1 MPESFLRRSPL
12 AHLGLAARAR
22 ESTDMPADM
31 PADTPADMPAA
42 MPAAEPT
49 AKAEPGV
56 AMGER
61 PFRGLVNL
69 RGPADDQ
76 GFAAAVE
83 AALGVG
89 LPLEPNTTAQ
99 AGDVTVFWLGPDE
112 WWVMTPGDG
121 PATAEKL
128 RAALAE
134 QRSAVTDVSESR
146 TCIHLRGARA
156 RDVLAKGC
164 PLDLHPRAFAA
175 GRCAQSHCAKAMITL
190 HHLSDGADGPEGED
204 SGPAYDLYVL
214 NSFSEYLWLWL
225 EDAAREY
232 GLRVIAD

>member
-12 AHLGLAARAR
+12 AHLGLAARAH
-22 ESTDMPADM
+22 E
-31 PADTPADMPAA
+31 PAA
-42 MPAAEPT
+42 KPAATPS
-49 AKAEPGV
+49 AKPEPGV

-69 RGPADDQ
+69 RGPADDP

-89 LPLEPNTTAQ
+89 LPLEPNTTVR
-99 AGDVTVFWLGPDE
+99 AGEVTVFWLGPDE
-112 WWVMTPGDG
+112 WWVVTPGDG
-121 PATAEKL
+121 PAMAAKL
-128 RAALAE
+128 RAALGE
-134 QRSAVTDVSESR
+134 QKSAVSDVSESR

-175 GRCAQSHCAKAMITL
+175 GRCAQSLCAKAMVTL
-190 HHLSDGADGPEGED
+190 HRLADGTGGPEGED
-204 SGPAYDLYVL
+204 SEPAYDLYVL